1 MLLAQAESAFDLT
14 SLLPLLL
21 IGAFVWFIMIRPQRK
36 RAAERKNMMSSLS
49 VGDDI
54 VTIGGIHGR
63 VDALTDDWVDLLV
76 TEDVVI
82 RVTRQAIG
90 SIKSGE
96 GASDQEPLGDDDVSA
111 ELVEETDPDWPVDD
125 ATN

>member
-63 VDALTDDWVDLLV
+63 VDALTDDWVDQV
-76 TEDVVI
+76 
-82 RVTRQAIG
+82 G
-90 SIKSGE
+90 S
-96 GASDQEPLGDDDVSA
+96 
-111 ELVEETDPDWPVDD
+111 
-125 ATN
+125 